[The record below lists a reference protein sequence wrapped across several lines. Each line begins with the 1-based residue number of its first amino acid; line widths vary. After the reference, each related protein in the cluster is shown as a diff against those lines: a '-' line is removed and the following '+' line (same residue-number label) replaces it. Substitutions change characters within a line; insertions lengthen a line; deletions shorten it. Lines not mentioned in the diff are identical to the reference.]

1 MIIIQIVDTNPD
13 YRESVGSLLEV
24 YGYEVWTAAQY
35 TEALAEID
43 AHPRHPSIILVET
56 EQATQARQFTEA
68 VHARDASIAVFYTL
82 MYGSTVRLDE
92 MTLDNV
98 LTKPFRPVDLIQLIE
113 HELEHHCCGI
123 LEGET

>member
-13 YRESVGSLLEV
+13 FRESVGSLLEA
-24 YGYEVWTAAQY
+24 YGYDVWTAAHN

-56 EQATQARQFTEA
+56 EQADHARYFTDA

-98 LTKPFRPVDLIQLIE
+98 LTKPFMPVDLIHMIE
-113 HELEHHCCGI
+113 HELEHHPCGMVAVS
-123 LEGET
+123 